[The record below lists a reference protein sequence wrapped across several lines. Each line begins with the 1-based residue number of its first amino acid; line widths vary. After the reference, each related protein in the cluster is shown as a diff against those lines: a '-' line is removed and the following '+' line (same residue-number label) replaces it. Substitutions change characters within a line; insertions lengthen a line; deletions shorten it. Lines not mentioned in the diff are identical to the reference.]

1 LVKSFSNIIN
11 NATTEGETA
20 LHIAAIFGHLPVIQ
34 ELVAAKADVNIT
46 NNSKK
51 TALDLAVEYSQTKI
65 VEFLQD
71 YKANST

>member
-1 LVKSFSNIIN
+1 LVKFFKNIIN

-20 LHIAAIFGHLPVIQ
+20 LHIAAKYGYLPVVQ

-51 TALDLAVEYSQTKI
+51 TALDLAVKYSKTEI
-65 VEFLQD
+65 VKFLQN
-71 YKANST
+71 YKGKSN